1 MMSRLQ
7 RMAMRCAR
15 LPAFYVGLGLVL
27 LTLYV
32 NVHSIPVT
40 SPTQASSATAGS
52 TRGELRTTIP
62 TLQREGTLVANV
74 RGHFELGGERARFV
88 DARTG
93 ATYVCLENQVLQQIA
108 IATSRQTTVGTD
120 WIVRGTL
127 TEFDGTNFLLLDR
140 AIRSR

>member
-1 MMSRLQ
+1 
-7 RMAMRCAR
+7 MRCVR

-27 LTLYV
+27 LTCWV

-40 SPTQASSATAGS
+40 SPSQASSATAGNH
-52 TRGELRTTIP
+52 RGELRATIP

-74 RGHFELGGERARFV
+74 RGHFELNGERARFV

-93 ATYVCLENQVLQQIA
+93 ATYVCLENQALQQIA
-108 IATSRQTTVGTD
+108 IASARQSAVGAD

-127 TEFDGTNFLLLDR
+127 TEFDGTNYLLLDR

>member
-1 MMSRLQ
+1 
-7 RMAMRCAR
+7 MRCAR

-27 LTLYV
+27 LTLWV
-32 NVHSIPVT
+32 NLHSIPVT
-40 SPTQASSATAGS
+40 SPTQASSTIAGDNRGDLRATIS
-52 TRGELRTTIP
+52 

-74 RGHFELGGERARFV
+74 RGHFELGAERARFV

-93 ATYVCLENQVLQQIA
+93 ASYICLENHALQQIA

-127 TEFDGTNFLLLDR
+127 TEFDGTNYLLLDR

>member
-1 MMSRLQ
+1 
-7 RMAMRCAR
+7 MRCVR

-27 LTLYV
+27 LTVWV

-40 SPTQASSATAGS
+40 SPSQASFATVQS
-52 TRGELRTTIP
+52 NRGEPRTALP
-62 TLQREGTLVANV
+62 SLQREGTLVANV
-74 RGHFELGGERARFV
+74 RGHFELNDQRARFV

-93 ATYVCLENQVLQQIA
+93 ATYICLENQTLQQIA
-108 IATSRQTTVGTD
+108 IASSRQTAVGSD

-127 TEFDGTNFLLLDR
+127 TEFDGTNYLLLDR